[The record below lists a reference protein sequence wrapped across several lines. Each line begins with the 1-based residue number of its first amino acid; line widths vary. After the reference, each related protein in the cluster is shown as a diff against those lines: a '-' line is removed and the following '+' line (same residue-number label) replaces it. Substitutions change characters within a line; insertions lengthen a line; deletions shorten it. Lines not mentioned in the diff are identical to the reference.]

1 MAIDA
6 ESTFANTN
14 NTAFPNTESVNA
26 SGPLATDGTEFV
38 KALIDNYM
46 FGPQQALLNYAGLTP
61 NGVSESASNSQELEA
76 MKSSFG
82 YPGEEV
88 NWYGSV
94 DPSTVGAKILLL
106 HGQGVLVANYQ
117 ELTNTVYVGDI
128 DNGTAEAFFRA
139 DDAAGTI
146 RNTTGDY
153 LILPDARGRVG
164 RYLDTTGIVD
174 PDGALRLVG
183 DTQEDAFQGHWHDIL
198 NGSSQRITRPAGGGV
213 GGTSN
218 TGAAAPSLTDY
229 MVAKDIVSDG
239 INGTPRI
246 SSETRMKNIS
256 VRPGI
261 RY

>member
-76 MKSSFG
+76 MKASFG

-94 DPSTVGAKILLL
+94 DPSAVGAKILLL

-117 ELTNTVYVGDI
+117 ELTNTVYVGDV
-128 DNGTAEAFFRA
+128 DNGTAEAFYRA
-139 DDAAGTI
+139 DDAAGTT
-146 RNTTGDY
+146 RNTTGAY
-153 LILPDARGRVG
+153 LILPDARGRTL
-164 RYLDTTGIVD
+164 RYLDTTGTVD
-174 PDGALRLVG
+174 PDGASRLVG
-183 DTQEDAFQGHWHDIL
+183 DSQEDAFQGHEHTYDEP
-198 NGSSQRITRPAGGGV
+198 RP
-213 GGTSN
+213 
-218 TGAAAPSLTDY
+218 TGANGGALSGAIANNDTTKG
-229 MVAKDIVSDG
+229 VVSDG
-239 INGTPRI
+239 VNGTPRT